1 MLLLLL
7 LLMMSTEQA
16 VRHSLA
22 ADEILADLK
31 ALGAGDAKG
40 LALAV
45 LGRATDLRAAAIRRA
60 STISQRHLS
69 DFDWKVQTVLSSDTA
84 ASLNE
89 PRLVLSLTLKDA
101 SDAQDVVMELSK
113 PELDNLI
120 AQLEKANDTVL
131 SLRVA

>member
-1 MLLLLL
+1 
-7 LLMMSTEQA
+7 MMSTEQA

-60 STISQRHLS
+60 SAISQRHLS